1 MSIPNKSGEELAR
14 RAHDLYDQKIREEVE
29 PGHNGEF
36 LVIDVETGD
45 YEVDADEMTALDR
58 AHARHPSPSLFLM
71 RVGYPTAH
79 RIGRPYLRSGR

>member
-1 MSIPNKSGEELAR
+1 MAISNKSGEELAR

-29 PGHNGEF
+29 PAHNGEF

-45 YEVDADEMTALDR
+45 YEVDADEMSALDR
-58 AHARHPSPSLFLM
+58 AHARRLNPSLFLM

-79 RIGRPYLRSGR
+79 RMASYS